1 MKCPNCGA
9 ETSASK
15 VCEYC
20 NSELPQDKPVVNIT
34 NNYYEGTGNQNNES
48 VAGKCPKCGHD
59 TVTVLK
65 NGYGKCPKCGNTAKV
80 SFNVSWE

>member
-1 MKCPNCGA
+1 MSVKLNFNSKDFMKNLEKELKKQVESEVKRNPDKFLKGHA
-9 ETSASK
+9 GE
-15 VCEYC
+15 EY
-20 NSELPQDKPVVNIT
+20 S
-34 NNYYEGTGNQNNES
+34 
-48 VAGKCPKCGHD
+48 GKFPKCGHD